1 MLIVPPCEEWTFFHC
16 AVPAVKKPPGDN
28 GLLKDIGVQKELFE
42 VNKIKSGCY
51 RIPATDIPMLNVN
64 ETAAPFL
71 PLGVIVWILL

>member
-1 MLIVPPCEEWTFFHC
+1 MLIVPPCEEWTFFHW
-16 AVPAVKKPPGDN
+16 AVPVVKKPPGDN

-42 VNKIKSGCY
+42 VNKIKSGCC

-71 PLGVIVWILL
+71 PLGVIVWILF